1 MAGDSELT
9 THWILTWTLF
19 MNFWYNLY
27 IKVMEN
33 PVLWWKFKVYLDVSN
48 GDMHADDGDIT
59 YDAKTD
65 YFSG

>member
-1 MAGDSELT
+1 
-9 THWILTWTLF
+9 
-19 MNFWYNLY
+19 
-27 IKVMEN
+27 MEN